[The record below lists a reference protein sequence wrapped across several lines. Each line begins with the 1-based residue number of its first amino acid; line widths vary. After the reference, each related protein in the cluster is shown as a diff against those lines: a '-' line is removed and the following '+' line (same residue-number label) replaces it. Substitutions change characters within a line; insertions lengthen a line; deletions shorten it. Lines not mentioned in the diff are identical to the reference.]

1 MENEQALMKKA
12 RALQK
17 DLSNELL
24 KLEKT
29 QQQQAENDALLK
41 ELNNQVVEVKKEI
54 DNSND
59 RITKLRAEA
68 QQLDEEKSEL
78 QKAISNR
85 EADEKARL
93 IPEIE
98 RCRQRIGDMHAEIAK
113 NEEAIENENGKSATL
128 QEKITELEKVKDE
141 KKEAYEQLQSE
152 YLKQKDEPNRLGKQN
167 ENLKIQVRH
176 QQSEL
181 DGFKAKVDKYQR
193 DHDNEMKQNEK
204 LQQ

>member
-1 MENEQALMKKA
+1 MKKA

-41 ELNNQVVEVKKEI
+41 ELNNQVIEVKKEI

-59 RITKLRAEA
+59 RIAKQRAD
-68 QQLDEEKSEL
+68 QQSLEEQKADLEKMIRDREEK
-78 QKAISNR
+78 
-85 EADEKARL
+85 EKAEL
-93 IPEIE
+93 IPDIE
-98 RCRQRIGDMHAEIAK
+98 RYQKLIEDMKNQIIT
-113 NEEAIENENGKSATL
+113 NEETIKKEEAKIETL
-128 QEKITELEKVKDE
+128 NEKISGLDKFKDE
-141 KKEAYEQLQSE
+141 KREQYEQLQAE
-152 YLKQKDEPNRLGKQN
+152 YIKQKDEPNRLGKQN

-181 DGFKAKVDKYQR
+181 DGFKAKVEKY
-193 DHDNEMKQNEK
+193 
-204 LQQ
+204 